1 MTPALVAASAEAAP
15 VCAIEN
21 TELILV
27 TQAALLHSPSFA
39 LLEGRPEP
47 ARLPPRR
54 CLFLNGD
61 ELMARG
67 WRDLSGAGGE
77 REGVSETRAVFAR
90 PSAAQAIFGRID
102 GLSIPLL

>member
-1 MTPALVAASAEAAP
+1 MTPALVAASAEAVP

-67 WRDLSGAGGE
+67 WRE
-77 REGVSETRAVFAR
+77 RRREAEFDDVTRTGVIQGSFTFRTRTAKWMV
-90 PSAAQAIFGRID
+90 SMD
-102 GLSIPLL
+102 WYTVN